1 MKLLA
6 PFTTLTAL
14 ATSCVFVKIV
24 SARRLL
30 EPQVVAS
37 VSVVGSDAGAC
48 LTLLGLKPGCD
59 ANYSI
64 VVNKFAN
71 GVVRGILQDVFG
83 DGSSVHAKIDCLKI
97 TTDVNGVKTA
107 VVSGIVTT
115 SHFPKTSTVLTAVK
129 IDAGGTG
136 YYTYT
141 DPLNDGITCENY
153 NESFDWFEHLNGDFK
168 IEEL

>member
-1 MKLLA
+1 MKLFA
-6 PFTTLTAL
+6 PFTSLMAL
-14 ATSCVFVKIV
+14 VTSCVFVKIV

-37 VSVVGSDAGAC
+37 VSVVGSD
-48 LTLLGLKPGCD
+48 D
-59 ANYSI
+59 YSI

-71 GVVRGILQDVFG
+71 GEVCGILQDG
-83 DGSSVHAKIDCLKI
+83 YPGGYAQVHAKIDCLKI

-115 SHFPKTSTVLTAVK
+115 DSPDFPKTSTVLTAVK

-153 NESFDWFEHLNGDFK
+153 NESFDWFEHLKGDFK

>member
-30 EPQVVAS
+30 EPQVVAR
-37 VSVVGSDAGAC
+37 VRGVGSDAGGC
-48 LTLLGLKPGCD
+48 LGLKPGCD

-97 TTDVNGVKTA
+97 TTDDTGVKTA
-107 VVSGIVTT
+107 AISGIVT
-115 SHFPKTSTVLTAVK
+115 SDDPPYPVGSTVLTAVK

-136 YYTYT
+136 YYTYSI
-141 DPLNDGITCENY
+141 PLNDVITCENY

>member
-37 VSVVGSDAGAC
+37 VSVVGSD
-48 LTLLGLKPGCD
+48 D
-59 ANYSI
+59 YSI

-71 GVVRGILQDVFG
+71 GEVRGILQNLFNV
-83 DGSSVHAKIDCLKI
+83 DGRFQIKANIDCLKI
-97 TTDVNGVKTA
+97 TTDDTGVKTA
-107 VVSGIVTT
+107 AISGIVT
-115 SHFPKTSTVLTAVK
+115 SDDPPYPVGSTVLTAVK

-136 YYTYT
+136 YYTSMY
-141 DPLNDGITCENY
+141 NVEDGITCTNY
-153 NESFDWFEHLNGDFK
+153 EGSFVDWVGLGVRQTGGRNWIIK
-168 IEEL
+168 IEEF

>member
-30 EPQVVAS
+30 EPQVVAR
-37 VSVVGSDAGAC
+37 VRVVGSDAGGC
-48 LTLLGLKPGCD
+48 LGLKPGCD

-71 GVVRGILQDVFG
+71 GVVRGILQDGFG

-115 SHFPKTSTVLTAVK
+115 DSHFPKTSTVLTAVK

-136 YYTYT
+136 YYTYSI
-141 DPLNDGITCENY
+141 PLNDGITCENY
-153 NESFDWFEHLNGDFK
+153 NESFVDWFEHLNGDFK